1 LQEHIQELGKQIQ
14 DMATHIQEQEAY
26 LEEMKSVIG
35 LRDWELEEARSR
47 IGELEATLDKYHRTL
62 AYRLYALLRK
72 DAGPNLHWPKRQ
84 ENNIIGSMENKKHSL
99 KKLKKLFWSANFEKL
114 DIAKDKA
121 YIIHQT
127 LAFGT
132 LSDIKLLF
140 NIYSLEEVRH
150 IFLKQP
156 KPLYSPQGLNFLQ
169 KYILQIEDARLSKEH
184 YVKNVFGP
192 ITRP

>member
-1 LQEHIQELGKQIQ
+1 
-14 DMATHIQEQEAY
+14 M
-26 LEEMKSVIG
+26 V
-35 LRDWELEEARSR
+35 
-47 IGELEATLDKYHRTL
+47 L
-62 AYRLYALLRK
+62 AQRNSTSSP
-72 DAGPNLHWPKRQ
+72 DADPNPHWPKRQ
-84 ENNIIGSMENKKHSL
+84 ESNIIGSMENKKPSL
-99 KKLKKLFWSANFEKL
+99 EKLKKLFWSANFENL
-114 DIAKDKA
+114 DIVKDKA

-156 KPLYSPQGLNFLQ
+156 QPLYSPPGLNFLQ
-169 KYILQIEDARLSKEH
+169 KYILQIEDARLSKER
-184 YVKNVFGP
+184 YIKNVFGP